1 MSLENILWTKEGLT
15 DKDRKKINSVAE
27 IGFAQG
33 KEKIETFL
41 SDQVN
46 ILAEQVDDMDT
57 LFNVPI
63 HSRVIDYKTLETNLL
78 TTLSEFVLKFTDFAE
93 LHPLYQTKLND
104 LKNKT
109 ERLRRFVAGIS
120 GKQSFNKA
128 ELEVW
133 ETTKDDFLNVAADIK
148 TTLDNGVI
156 DERSLPSNLN

>member
-63 HSRVIDYKTLETNLL
+63 HSRVIDYKTLERKIR
-78 TTLSEFVLKFTDFAE
+78 LSAYVYKEICERNSVLE
-93 LHPLYQTKLND
+93 
-104 LKNKT
+104 
-109 ERLRRFVAGIS
+109 
-120 GKQSFNKA
+120 
-128 ELEVW
+128 
-133 ETTKDDFLNVAADIK
+133 
-148 TTLDNGVI
+148 
-156 DERSLPSNLN
+156 